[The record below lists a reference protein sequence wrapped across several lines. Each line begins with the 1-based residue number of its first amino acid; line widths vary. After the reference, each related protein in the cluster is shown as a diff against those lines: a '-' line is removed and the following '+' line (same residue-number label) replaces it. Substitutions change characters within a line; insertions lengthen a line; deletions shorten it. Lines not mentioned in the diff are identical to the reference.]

1 MKTKTSMREKALTKT
16 KDLNRTRRLVLR
28 VLSVLFWIG
37 LWQAVSMRG
46 TLGIFISSPW
56 QTICRFAG
64 LCMTPLF
71 WKALLYTTGR
81 ILTGFFLAA
90 AIGTLLGIL
99 TAGSEWLDIFVMPVM
114 RLIRTVP
121 VVSFVILA
129 LILVSSKYLTQLI
142 SFLMALPVVYMNI
155 RSGICQMDP
164 SLQEMAKSFRVSF
177 RRKLWFLYIPQV
189 MPFFETGTALAF
201 GFAWKSG
208 IAAEVIGIP
217 TGSVG
222 EKLQQAKVY
231 LNTPDLFAWT
241 LAVVLVSV
249 LLEKVWR
256 WLLHMFRRAVR

>member
-1 MKTKTSMREKALTKT
+1 MTKKVFTKT
-16 KDLNRTRRLVLR
+16 KDSDRTRRLVLR
-28 VLSVLFWIG
+28 VLSVIFWIG
-37 LWQAVSMRG
+37 LWQAVSMQG
-46 TLGIFISSPW
+46 MLGIFIASPW
-56 QTICRFAG
+56 QTVCRFAE
-64 LCMTPLF
+64 LCLTSSF
-71 WKALLYTTGR
+71 WKALIYTTGR
-81 ILTGFFLAA
+81 ILTGFFLAVA
-90 AIGTLLGIL
+90 AGTILGAL
-99 TAGSEWLDIFVMPVM
+99 TAGLEWLDIFLMPVM

-142 SFLMALPVVYMNI
+142 SFLMALPVVYMNVK
-155 RSGICQMDP
+155 SGIGQMDA
-164 SLQEMAKSFRVSF
+164 SLEEMARTFRVPL
-177 RRKLWFLYIPQV
+177 RRKIWFLYLPQV
-189 MPFFETGTALAF
+189 MPSFETGTALAF

-222 EKLQQAKVY
+222 ERLQQAKVY

-256 WLLHMFRRAVR
+256 SLLHTLCRGRK